1 MKKLLGIVVLG
12 LLLSGKT
19 FAGDFYLKQTTP
31 AVLMELGFKLYS
43 INTLPEN
50 DEYDLVYTFV
60 KDKNITSCKV
70 TLESSSGEPLYRHK
84 CYNVTGLDR

>member
-1 MKKLLGIVVLG
+1 MTKKIL
-12 LLLSGKT
+12 
-19 FAGDFYLKQTTP
+19 FYVYD
-31 AVLMELGFKLYS
+31 AFRM
-43 INTLPEN
+43 NTGHSPLPYKK
-50 DEYDLVYTFV
+50 YDLVYTFV